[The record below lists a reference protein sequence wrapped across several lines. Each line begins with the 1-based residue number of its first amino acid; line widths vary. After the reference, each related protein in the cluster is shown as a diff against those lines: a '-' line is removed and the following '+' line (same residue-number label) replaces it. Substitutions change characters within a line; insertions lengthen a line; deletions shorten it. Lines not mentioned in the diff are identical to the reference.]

1 MTSFIEFLIEK
12 SWNLDNDELLVG
24 RSELKLDEEDLFEMA
39 NVREKQSG
47 IPYVIFISSKDAAL
61 SKHGPRIKVS
71 NRHDRWDPSS
81 NFVITV
87 PELRVVGT
95 ATFSSDQLEDIKDWI
110 RLNKDLIVK
119 YWNKEID
126 DQELLNTIEK
136 L

>member
-12 SWNLDNDELLVG
+12 SWNLDQDDLLIG

-71 NRHDRWDPSS
+71 NLSDKWDPSS

-95 ATFSSDQLEDIKDWI
+95 SVFSSDQVEDIKDWVK
-110 RLNKDLIVK
+110 LNKDIIVK

-126 DQELLNTIEK
+126 DQELLNKIKK